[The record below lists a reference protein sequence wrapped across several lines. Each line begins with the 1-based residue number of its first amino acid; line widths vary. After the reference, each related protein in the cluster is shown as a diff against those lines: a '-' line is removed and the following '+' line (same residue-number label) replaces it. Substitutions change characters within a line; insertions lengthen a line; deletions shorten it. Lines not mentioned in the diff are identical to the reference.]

1 MRQRIDEFEYLAN
14 ILSSVFTTMELSAIW
29 LERRIKTNNGYT
41 RRIATGDLVT
51 IRDGKITDTLIQP
64 THKILRCT
72 GTFYGQ
78 FEIAVVELFTNEL
91 SQIKL
96 SESCRQ
102 IN

>member
-1 MRQRIDEFEYLAN
+1 MRTNNAHEYMTGWMAMY
-14 ILSSVFTTMELSAIW
+14 TQPQELDAIW
-29 LERRIKTNNGYT
+29 LESPVKTDKGNV
-41 RRIATGDLVT
+41 RRIAAGDMVT
-51 IRDGKITDTLIQP
+51 IRDGKITDNLVHP

-72 GTFYGQ
+72 GTPYGQ